1 MIQRVKYGMK
11 SVYRILLT
19 MACVISVLAMSH
31 KAEAQQLNDK
41 LQNRP
46 YADLRRWH
54 LGFSVGVHTQDLRFT
69 HNGFITTEGESW
81 FMEQPSFQPGFNVN
95 GLFDMRLND
104 YFNVRFTPGLYFGNR
119 DLKFRESNTGE
130 ELKQNLKSAYLVFPF
145 DLKFSALRYRN
156 LRPYVTA
163 GIMPAVDLTR
173 KSGEYIKLKNSD
185 FYLTCGFGC
194 DLYLPY
200 FKLIPEIKFCFGL
213 VDVVDHKRPDLTD
226 DPVKQKF
233 TQSLKK
239 AVSSMVVFSFYFE

>member
-1 MIQRVKYGMK
+1 MK

-19 MACVISVLAMSH
+19 MACVISVMVMSH